1 MFLSQTWMSVRL
13 VRFHFIFVTRDDVV
27 IYLHENM
34 RIKQLLLKRLFGPV
48 TVIITLDKYVSFKSQ
63 F

>member
-1 MFLSQTWMSVRL
+1 MSVRL